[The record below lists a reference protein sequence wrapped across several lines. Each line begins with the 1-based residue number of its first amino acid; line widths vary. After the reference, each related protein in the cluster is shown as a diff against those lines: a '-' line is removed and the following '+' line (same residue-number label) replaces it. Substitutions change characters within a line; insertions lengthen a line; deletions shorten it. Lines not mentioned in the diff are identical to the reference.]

1 MVRIG
6 PSQLTIRE
14 LIGQLMMPA
23 LPDTADLADAATW
36 RRVVDDQALFA
47 FGGYI
52 VFRGDATAT
61 PPLLEELQDLSDV
74 PLIISADLERG
85 AGQQLAGMTNFPHLM
100 AIGAARDP
108 DLAFQQGAITAI
120 EARRAGVHWIFAPT
134 LDLVNRPDNP
144 IINIRGI
151 GDEPRQVGNL
161 GAAFVEGVQRHGGI
175 ACAKHFP
182 GHGPT
187 SADSHHNLPVLDV
200 SRHKLETEDLM
211 PFRHCI
217 GAGVKSV
224 MVGHLAVPSL
234 DETGLPASMSKRV
247 CTDILR
253 EQMGFQGLIVTD
265 ALNMGAVAD
274 RWHPGDAAVRAL
286 QAGVDVLLMPPDP
299 QAVVDAVLRAIEEGG
314 LTKHRLME
322 SAERIDQ
329 ARMELGLW
337 NVWDDFEDEDAKPA
351 AAPDYEPAVA
361 QIAEAAV
368 TLVLNRDQLLPLPA
382 GTKACS
388 LVLDDDDDLEVQAA
402 WRQALAGHPDV
413 LVKALSPA
421 DDEAAID
428 AAVTLAASFD
438 VVIVPAFMWVQA
450 SKSRVHLSSGLESV
464 PGKLKAAGAKVVL
477 ASFTS
482 PFLLDHCPGVD
493 AYVCA
498 YSPNAHCQRA
508 AVAAIYGEQ
517 GFPGRLPVDLAIPT
531 AP

>member
-1 MVRIG
+1 MVRVA

-14 LIGQLMMPA
+14 IIGQLMMPA

-36 RRVVDDQALFA
+36 ARVVEDQAKFS

-52 VFRGDATAT
+52 VFRGDAVET
-61 PPLLEELQDLSDV
+61 PKMLEELQDLSDM

-85 AGQQLAGMTNFPHLM
+85 AGQQLDGLTNFPHLM
-100 AIGAARDP
+100 ALGAARDP

-120 EARRAGVHWIFAPT
+120 EARRCGIHWVFAPT

-151 GDEPRQVGNL
+151 GDEPRQVANL
-161 GAAFVEGVQRHGGI
+161 GAAFVEGVQRHGGL

-187 SADSHHNLPVLDV
+187 SSDSHHDLPVLDV
-200 SRHKLETEDLM
+200 SRHKLETEDLL

-217 GAGVKSV
+217 GAGVKTV
-224 MVGHLAVPSL
+224 MVGHLSVPSL

-247 CTDILR
+247 CTDLLR

-274 RWHPGDAAVRAL
+274 RWHPGDSAVRML

-314 LTKHRLME
+314 LSKHRLME
-322 SAERIDQ
+322 SAERIDK

-337 NVWDDFEDEDAKPA
+337 RWDDDEDEPVPA
-351 AAPDYEPAVA
+351 VAPDYEPAVA

-368 TLVLNRDQLLPLPA
+368 TLVVNREGLLPLPA
-382 GTKACS
+382 GTRACS
-388 LVLDDDDDLEVQAA
+388 LVLDDDADLDVQAA
-402 WRQALAGHPDV
+402 WRAALANHPDV
-413 LVKALSPA
+413 LVKALSPD

-428 AAVTLAASFD
+428 AAVAQAAAFD

-450 SKSRVHLSSGLESV
+450 AKSRVRLSPGLESV
-464 PGKLKAAGAKVVL
+464 PAKLQAAGAKVVV

-482 PFLLDHCPGVD
+482 PFLLDHFPTVD
-493 AYVCA
+493 AYVCG

-508 AVAAIYGEQ
+508 AVAAIFGEQ
-517 GFPGRLPVDLAIPT
+517 GFPGRLPVDLAIPA